1 MRAEASD
8 SRTGG
13 AGMLHYNDYDV
24 LVVGAG
30 PSGANTARF
39 AAAGGLRV
47 LLVDRK
53 AELGVPTECSGA
65 VSARGLASAEI
76 PVADEYIVG
85 SVAGFVTYSNEG
97 EPWRVD
103 YRELAGRDTIGFV
116 VDRRRLDTYVAGLA
130 TDAGAELALRT
141 EVDLVERRSANPADG
156 WRVLL
161 HHLGTAMEVTAR
173 VLVAADGVSSRL
185 SKWIRINTT
194 LPMHEAASCIQYEM
208 TNVPTDRL
216 LEIVV
221 GQDHAPGGYVWVFPT
236 APGRAKVGLG
246 VIRTLTDAPAGYH
259 LDRFLTQ
266 SFMRDRFRRAAV
278 TEISIG
284 IVPLARP
291 MPRPYADGVLFVG
304 DAARNVNGLTGGGI
318 HTALLS
324 GRVAGE
330 SLTAL
335 WPQGDFSAFRLSAYG
350 DAWDVAMGGALQKVY
365 DLKTSVFH
373 ITDPVEQDRTLYQ
386 VLGGYFHPTSE
397 FRKR

>member
-1 MRAEASD
+1 
-8 SRTGG
+8 
-13 AGMLHYNDYDV
+13 MLRYTDYDV
-24 LVVGAG
+24 VVVGAG
-30 PSGANTARF
+30 PSGANAARF

-65 VSARGLASAEI
+65 VSARGLASAEV
-76 PVADEYIVG
+76 PLADEYIIC
-85 SVAGFVTYSNEG
+85 SVAGFLTYSNEG

-103 YRELAGRDTIGFV
+103 YRELAGRESIGFV

-141 EVDLVERRSANPADG
+141 EVDAVERRGPDSGDG
-156 WRVLL
+156 WRVQLR
-161 HHLGTAMEVTAR
+161 HLGTPMAVTAR
-173 VLVAADGVSSRL
+173 VLVAADGVGSRL
-185 SKWIRINTT
+185 GKWLRINTT
-194 LPMHEAASCIQYEM
+194 LPMHEAASCVQYEM

-221 GQDHAPGGYVWVFPT
+221 GQNHAPGGYVWVFPT

-246 VIRTLTDAPAGYH
+246 VIRTMTDEPAGRH
-259 LDRFLTQ
+259 LDRFIGE

-278 TEISIG
+278 TEVSIG

-291 MPRPYADGVLFVG
+291 LPRPYADGVLLVG

-330 SLTAL
+330 SLAAL
-335 WPQGDFSAFRLSAYG
+335 WDRGDFSRAGLAAYG

-365 DLKTSVFH
+365 DLKTSVFRL
-373 ITDPVEQDRTLYQ
+373 TDPVAQDRTLYQ
-386 VLGGYFHPTSE
+386 VLGGYFHPSSE